1 MINQQMQ
8 QDVQDFSQF
17 LLVERGLSNNTIQS
31 YQNDLKKAAEYF
43 TSQNLSSWSDID
55 RYAVLNLL
63 AHLTNLGQ
71 SRTTI
76 GRQVSS
82 LRQFYQYLL
91 RQHRVMNDP
100 MALVT
105 VPKGQRHLPT
115 VLTQDEVRRMLAVP
129 DTGKKMGIRD
139 RAILEVMYAT
149 GMRVSELTNLR
160 LNDLH
165 LDVHLVQPLGKGD
178 KERIIP
184 IGEVAESW
192 LNRYL
197 QSVRAPQ
204 LVNKPASDFVF
215 LNARAKQLTR
225 QAIWQLIK
233 KTAQAAQIDKDV
245 TPHTMRHSFATHL
258 LENGADLRAVQEM
271 LGHSDIS
278 TTQLYTHIS
287 KKQIRDMYLNY
298 HPRAKKENEN

>member
-8 QDVQDFSQF
+8 QDMQDFSQF

-43 TSQNLSSWSDID
+43 TSQNLPSWDDID

-129 DTGKKMGIRD
+129 DTSKKMGIRD

-165 LDVHLVQPLGKGD
+165 LDVHLVQPRGKGD

-197 QSVRAPQ
+197 QSVRALQ
-204 LVNKPASDFVF
+204 LLNKPASDFVF

-258 LENGADLRAVQEM
+258 LENGADLRVVQEL
-271 LGHSDIS
+271 LGHSDIT
-278 TTQLYTHIS
+278 TTQIYTHVS
-287 KKQIRDMYLNY
+287 QKRLLTVYKNT
-298 HPRAKKENEN
+298 HPRA

>member
-258 LENGADLRAVQEM
+258 LENGADLRVVQEF
-271 LGHSDIS
+271 LGHSDIT
-278 TTQLYTHIS
+278 TTQIYTHVS
-287 KKQIRDMYLNY
+287 QKRLLTVYKNT
-298 HPRAKKENEN
+298 HPRA

>member
-8 QDVQDFSQF
+8 QDMQDFSQF

-43 TSQNLSSWSDID
+43 TSQNLPSWGDID

-115 VLTQDEVRRMLAVP
+115 VLTQDEVRRMLVVP

-165 LDVHLVQPLGKGD
+165 LDVHLVQPRGKGD

-184 IGEVAESW
+184 IGEVAERW

-258 LENGADLRAVQEM
+258 LENGADLRVVQEL
-271 LGHSDIS
+271 LGHSDIT
-278 TTQLYTHIS
+278 TTQIYTHVS
-287 KKQIRDMYLNY
+287 QKRLLTVYKNT
-298 HPRAKKENEN
+298 HPRA

>member
-1 MINQQMQ
+1 MQ

-43 TSQNLSSWSDID
+43 TSQNLSSWGDID

-105 VPKGQRHLPT
+105 IPKGQRHLPT

-129 DTGKKMGIRD
+129 DTSKKMGIRD

-165 LDVHLVQPLGKGD
+165 LDVHLVQPRGKGN

-197 QSVRAPQ
+197 HSVRAPQ
-204 LVNKPASDFVF
+204 LANKPASDFVF

-233 KTAQAAQIDKDV
+233 KTAQAAKIDKDV

-258 LENGADLRAVQEM
+258 LENGADLRVVQEL
-271 LGHSDIS
+271 LGHSDIT
-278 TTQLYTHIS
+278 TTQIYTHVS
-287 KKQIRDMYLNY
+287 QKRLLTVYKNT
-298 HPRAKKENEN
+298 HPRA

>member
-1 MINQQMQ
+1 MSKKQMQ
-8 QDVQDFSQF
+8 QDVRDFSQF
-17 LLVERGLSNNTIQS
+17 LLVERGLSTNTIQS

-43 TSQNLSSWSDID
+43 TSQHLNGWQAVD

-91 RQHRVMNDP
+91 RQHRVEDDP
-100 MALVT
+100 MTLVT
-105 VPKGQRHLPT
+105 VPKGHRHLPT
-115 VLTQDEVRRMLAVP
+115 VLTQDEVRAMLAVP
-129 DTGKKMGIRD
+129 DVNKKMGIRD

-149 GMRVSELTNLR
+149 GMRVSELTGLR

-165 LDVHLVQPLGKGD
+165 LDVHLVQPRGKGD

-184 IGEVAESW
+184 IGEVAEDW

-197 QSVRAPQ
+197 NDVRAPQ
-204 LVNKPASDFVF
+204 LVDHPASDFVF
-215 LNARAKQLTR
+215 LNARAQPLTR

-233 KTAQAAQIDKDV
+233 KTARAAQIEKDV
-245 TPHTMRHSFATHL
+245 TPHTLRHSFATHL
-258 LENGADLRAVQEM
+258 LENGADLRVVQEL
-271 LGHSDIS
+271 LGHSDIT
-278 TTQLYTHIS
+278 TTQIYTHVS
-287 KKQIRDMYLNY
+287 QKRLLAVYKDT
-298 HPRAKKENEN
+298 HPRA

>member
-1 MINQQMQ
+1 
-8 QDVQDFSQF
+8 
-17 LLVERGLSNNTIQS
+17 
-31 YQNDLKKAAEYF
+31 
-43 TSQNLSSWSDID
+43 
-55 RYAVLNLL
+55 
-63 AHLTNLGQ
+63 
-71 SRTTI
+71 
-76 GRQVSS
+76 
-82 LRQFYQYLL
+82 
-91 RQHRVMNDP
+91 
-100 MALVT
+100 
-105 VPKGQRHLPT
+105 
-115 VLTQDEVRRMLAVP
+115 MLAVP
-129 DTGKKMGIRD
+129 DTSKKMGIRD

-165 LDVHLVQPLGKGD
+165 LDVHLVQPRGKGD

-197 QSVRAPQ
+197 QSVRALQ
-204 LVNKPASDFVF
+204 LLNKPASDFVF

-258 LENGADLRAVQEM
+258 LENGADLRVVQEL
-271 LGHSDIS
+271 LGHSDIT
-278 TTQLYTHIS
+278 TTQIYTHVS
-287 KKQIRDMYLNY
+287 QKRLLTVYKNT
-298 HPRAKKENEN
+298 HPRA

>member
-8 QDVQDFSQF
+8 QDMQDFSQF

-43 TSQNLSSWSDID
+43 TSQNLPSWGDID

-115 VLTQDEVRRMLAVP
+115 VLTQDEVRRMLVVP

-165 LDVHLVQPLGKGD
+165 LDVHLVQPRGKGD

-258 LENGADLRAVQEM
+258 LENGADLRVVQEL
-271 LGHSDIS
+271 LGHSDIT
-278 TTQLYTHIS
+278 TTQIYTHVS
-287 KKQIRDMYLNY
+287 QKRLLTVYKNT
-298 HPRAKKENEN
+298 HPRA

>member
-1 MINQQMQ
+1 MQ
-8 QDVQDFSQF
+8 QDMQDFSQF

-43 TSQNLSSWSDID
+43 TSQNLPSWGDID

-115 VLTQDEVRRMLAVP
+115 VLTQDEVRRMLVVP

-165 LDVHLVQPLGKGD
+165 LDVHLVQPRGKGD

-258 LENGADLRAVQEM
+258 LENGADLRVVQEL
-271 LGHSDIS
+271 LGHSDIT
-278 TTQLYTHIS
+278 TTQIYTHVS
-287 KKQIRDMYLNY
+287 QKRLLTVYKNT
-298 HPRAKKENEN
+298 HPRA

>member
-1 MINQQMQ
+1 MINRQMQ

-43 TSQNLSSWSDID
+43 TSQNLSSWGDID

-105 VPKGQRHLPT
+105 IPKGQRHLPT

-165 LDVHLVQPLGKGD
+165 LDVHLVQPRGKGD

-197 QSVRAPQ
+197 HSVRAPQ
-204 LVNKPASDFVF
+204 LANKPASDFVF

-233 KTAQAAQIDKDV
+233 KTAQAAKIDKDV

-258 LENGADLRAVQEM
+258 LKNGADLRVVQEL
-271 LGHSDIS
+271 LGHSDIT
-278 TTQLYTHIS
+278 TTQIYTHVS
-287 KKQIRDMYLNY
+287 QKRLLTVYKNT
-298 HPRAKKENEN
+298 HPRA

>member
-8 QDVQDFSQF
+8 QDMQDFSQF

-43 TSQNLSSWSDID
+43 TSQNLPSWDDID

-129 DTGKKMGIRD
+129 DTSKKMGIRD

-165 LDVHLVQPLGKGD
+165 LDVHLVQPRGKGD

-204 LVNKPASDFVF
+204 LLNKPASDFVF

-258 LENGADLRAVQEM
+258 LENGADLRVVQEL
-271 LGHSDIS
+271 LGHSDIT
-278 TTQLYTHIS
+278 TTQIYTHVS
-287 KKQIRDMYLNY
+287 QKRLLTVYKNT
-298 HPRAKKENEN
+298 HPRA

>member
-31 YQNDLKKAAEYF
+31 NQNDLKKAAEYF

-233 KTAQAAQIDKDV
+233 KPAQAAQIDKDV

-258 LENGADLRAVQEM
+258 LENGADLRVVQEL
-271 LGHSDIS
+271 LGHSDIT
-278 TTQLYTHIS
+278 TTQIYTHVS
-287 KKQIRDMYLNY
+287 QKRLLTVYKNT
-298 HPRAKKENEN
+298 HPRA

>member
-31 YQNDLKKAAEYF
+31 Y
-43 TSQNLSSWSDID
+43 

-197 QSVRAPQ
+197 
-204 LVNKPASDFVF
+204 VNKPASDFVF

-258 LENGADLRAVQEM
+258 LENGADLRVVQEL
-271 LGHSDIS
+271 LGHSDIT
-278 TTQLYTHIS
+278 TTQISTHVS
-287 KKQIRDMYLNY
+287 QKRLLTVYKNT
-298 HPRAKKENEN
+298 HPRA

>member
-1 MINQQMQ
+1 MINRQMQ

-43 TSQNLSSWSDID
+43 TSQNLSSWGDID

-105 VPKGQRHLPT
+105 IPKGQRHLPT

-129 DTGKKMGIRD
+129 DTSKKMGIRD

-165 LDVHLVQPLGKGD
+165 LDVHLVQPRGKGN

-197 QSVRAPQ
+197 HSVRAPQ
-204 LVNKPASDFVF
+204 LANKPASDFVF

-233 KTAQAAQIDKDV
+233 KPAQAAKIDKDV

-258 LENGADLRAVQEM
+258 LENGADLRVVQEL
-271 LGHSDIS
+271 LGHSDIT
-278 TTQLYTHIS
+278 TTQIYTHVS
-287 KKQIRDMYLNY
+287 QKRLLTVYKNT
-298 HPRAKKENEN
+298 HPRA

>member
-1 MINQQMQ
+1 MINRQMQ

-43 TSQNLSSWSDID
+43 TSQNLPSWGDID

-105 VPKGQRHLPT
+105 IPKGQRHLPT
-115 VLTQDEVRRMLAVP
+115 VLTQEEVRRMLAVP

-165 LDVHLVQPLGKGD
+165 LDVHLVQPRGKGD

-192 LNRYL
+192 LNLYL
-197 QSVRAPQ
+197 HSVRAPQ
-204 LVNKPASDFVF
+204 LTNKPASDFVF

-233 KTAQAAQIDKDV
+233 KTAQAAKIDKDV

-258 LENGADLRAVQEM
+258 LENGADLRVVQEL
-271 LGHSDIS
+271 LGHSDIT
-278 TTQLYTHIS
+278 TTQIYTHVS
-287 KKQIRDMYLNY
+287 QKRLLTVYKNT
-298 HPRAKKENEN
+298 HPRA

>member
-1 MINQQMQ
+1 MINRQMQ

-43 TSQNLSSWSDID
+43 TSQNLSSWGDID

-105 VPKGQRHLPT
+105 IPKGQRHLPT
-115 VLTQDEVRRMLAVP
+115 VLTQDEVRRTLAVP
-129 DTGKKMGIRD
+129 DTSKKMGIRD

-165 LDVHLVQPLGKGD
+165 LDVHLVQPRGKGN

-197 QSVRAPQ
+197 HSVRAPQ
-204 LVNKPASDFVF
+204 LANKPASDFVF

-233 KTAQAAQIDKDV
+233 KTAQAAKIDKDV

-258 LENGADLRAVQEM
+258 LENGADLRVVQEL
-271 LGHSDIS
+271 LGHSDIT
-278 TTQLYTHIS
+278 TTQIYTHVS
-287 KKQIRDMYLNY
+287 QKRLLTVYKNT
-298 HPRAKKENEN
+298 HPRA

>member
-8 QDVQDFSQF
+8 QDMQDFSQF

-43 TSQNLSSWSDID
+43 TSQNLPSWDDID

-115 VLTQDEVRRMLAVP
+115 VLTQDEVRRRLAVP
-129 DTGKKMGIRD
+129 DTSKKMGIRD

-165 LDVHLVQPLGKGD
+165 LDVHLVQPRGKGD

-197 QSVRAPQ
+197 QSVRALQ
-204 LVNKPASDFVF
+204 LLNKPASDFVF

-258 LENGADLRAVQEM
+258 LENGADLRVVQEL
-271 LGHSDIS
+271 LGHSDIT
-278 TTQLYTHIS
+278 TTQIYTHVS
-287 KKQIRDMYLNY
+287 QKRLLTVYKNT
-298 HPRAKKENEN
+298 HPRA

>member
-8 QDVQDFSQF
+8 QDVQDFSQL

-258 LENGADLRAVQEM
+258 LENGADLRVVQEL
-271 LGHSDIS
+271 LGHSDIT
-278 TTQLYTHIS
+278 TTQIYTHVS
-287 KKQIRDMYLNY
+287 QKRLLTVYKNT
-298 HPRAKKENEN
+298 HPRA

>member
-1 MINQQMQ
+1 MSKEQML
-8 QDVQDFSQF
+8 QDVKDFGQF

-31 YQNDLKKAAEYF
+31 YQNDLKKAGQYF
-43 TSQNLSSWSDID
+43 NSQHLTDWQQVD

-82 LRQFYQYLL
+82 LRQFYQYML
-91 RQHRVMNDP
+91 RQHRVNDDP

-105 VPKGQRHLPT
+105 LPKGHRHLPT
-115 VLTQDEVRRMLAVP
+115 VLTQEEVQAMLKVP
-129 DTGKKMGIRD
+129 DTSEKMGIRD

-149 GMRVSELTNLR
+149 GMRVSELTCLR

-165 LDVHLVQPLGKGD
+165 LDVHLVQPRGKGD

-184 IGEVAESW
+184 IGEVAEYW
-192 LNRYL
+192 LNKYL
-197 QSVRAPQ
+197 NEVRQPQ
-204 LVNKPASDFVF
+204 LVNHPASEFVF
-215 LNARAKQLTR
+215 LNARAKPLTR

-233 KTAQAAQIDKDV
+233 KTAQQANIDKDV
-245 TPHTMRHSFATHL
+245 TPHTLRHSFATHL
-258 LENGADLRAVQEM
+258 LENGADLRIVQEL
-271 LGHSDIS
+271 LGHSDIT
-278 TTQLYTHIS
+278 TTQIYTHVS
-287 KKQIRDMYLNY
+287 QKRLLAVYKDT
-298 HPRAKKENEN
+298 HPRA

>member
-1 MINQQMQ
+1 MINRQMQ

-43 TSQNLSSWSDID
+43 TSQNLPSWGDID

-100 MALVT
+100 MAFVT
-105 VPKGQRHLPT
+105 IPKGQWHLPT

-139 RAILEVMYAT
+139 LAILEVMYAT

-165 LDVHLVQPLGKGD
+165 LDVHLVQPRGKGD

-184 IGEVAESW
+184 IGEVAENW

-197 QSVRAPQ
+197 HSVRAPQ
-204 LVNKPASDFVF
+204 LTNKPASDFVF

-233 KTAQAAQIDKDV
+233 K
-245 TPHTMRHSFATHL
+245 PP
-258 LENGADLRAVQEM
+258 
-271 LGHSDIS
+271 
-278 TTQLYTHIS
+278 
-287 KKQIRDMYLNY
+287 KQ
-298 HPRAKKENEN
+298 PRLIKM

>member
-1 MINQQMQ
+1 MQ

-43 TSQNLSSWSDID
+43 TSQNLSSWGDID

-105 VPKGQRHLPT
+105 IPKGQRHLPT

-165 LDVHLVQPLGKGD
+165 LDVHLVQPRGKGD

-197 QSVRAPQ
+197 HSVRAPQ
-204 LVNKPASDFVF
+204 LANKPASDFVF

-233 KTAQAAQIDKDV
+233 KTAQAAKIDKDV

-258 LENGADLRAVQEM
+258 LENGADLRVVQEL
-271 LGHSDIS
+271 LGHSDIT
-278 TTQLYTHIS
+278 TTQIYTHVS
-287 KKQIRDMYLNY
+287 QKRLLTVYKNT
-298 HPRAKKENEN
+298 HPRA

>member
-100 MALVT
+100 MALLT

-258 LENGADLRAVQEM
+258 LENGADLRVVQEL
-271 LGHSDIS
+271 LGHSDIT
-278 TTQLYTHIS
+278 TTQIYTHVS
-287 KKQIRDMYLNY
+287 QKRLLTVYKNT
-298 HPRAKKENEN
+298 HPRA

>member
-258 LENGADLRAVQEM
+258 LENGADLRVVQEL
-271 LGHSDIS
+271 LGHSDIT
-278 TTQLYTHIS
+278 TTQIYTHVS
-287 KKQIRDMYLNY
+287 QKRLLTVYKNT
-298 HPRAKKENEN
+298 HPRA

>member
-1 MINQQMQ
+1 MINRQMQ

-43 TSQNLSSWSDID
+43 TSQNLSSWGDID

-105 VPKGQRHLPT
+105 IPKGQRHLPT

-129 DTGKKMGIRD
+129 DTSKKMGIRD

-165 LDVHLVQPLGKGD
+165 LDVHLVQPRGKGN

-197 QSVRAPQ
+197 HSVRAPQ
-204 LVNKPASDFVF
+204 LANKPASDFVF

-233 KTAQAAQIDKDV
+233 KTAQAAKIDKDV

-258 LENGADLRAVQEM
+258 LENGADLRVVQEL
-271 LGHSDIS
+271 LGHSDIT
-278 TTQLYTHIS
+278 TTQIYTHVS
-287 KKQIRDMYLNY
+287 QKRLLTVYKNT
-298 HPRAKKENEN
+298 HPRA

>member
-115 VLTQDEVRRMLAVP
+115 VLTQDEVRRMLSVP

-258 LENGADLRAVQEM
+258 LENGADLRVVQEL
-271 LGHSDIS
+271 LGHSDIT
-278 TTQLYTHIS
+278 TTQIYTHVS
-287 KKQIRDMYLNY
+287 QKRLLTVYKNT
-298 HPRAKKENEN
+298 HPRA

>member
-258 LENGADLRAVQEM
+258 LEHGADLRVVQEL
-271 LGHSDIS
+271 LGHSDIT
-278 TTQLYTHIS
+278 TTQIYTHVS
-287 KKQIRDMYLNY
+287 QKRLLTVYKNT
-298 HPRAKKENEN
+298 HPRA